1 MQIIKKLSKM
11 IEEELNDAE
20 KYAKCALNYKDDR
33 PMLAE
38 TFYSLSIEELKH
50 MNQLHNSVVRIIE
63 EIKQTGQMVP
73 PGMMELYDYLH
84 EGQIEHEKEVRMLQ
98 TMFRE

>member
-20 KYAKCALNYKDDR
+20 KYARCALNHKEDR

-38 TFYSLSIEELKH
+38 TFYSLSLEELKH
-50 MNQLHNSVVRIIE
+50 MNQLHNSVVKIIE
-63 EIKQTGQMVP
+63 EIRQSGVQVP
-73 PGMMELYDYLH
+73 EGMMELYNYLH
-84 EGQIEHEKEVRMLQ
+84 EEQIEHEKEVRMLQ